1 MINYRWNTA
10 TDPLE
15 QRAFQRRFVSG
26 GLPKKIRRLVR
37 SREQIKQKKKILS
50 ANMKKGNRTRNPSLT
65 LPL

>member
-37 SREQIKQKKKILS
+37 SREQIKQKKKNIVCQHE
-50 ANMKKGNRTRNPSLT
+50 KR
-65 LPL
+65 